1 MSHLQK
7 NVNEKAGTIEAE
19 NTKLL
24 EKYNLEY
31 EEETP

>member
-1 MSHLQK
+1 M
-7 NVNEKAGTIEAE
+7 AE

-31 EEETP
+31 EEETPDNFDYGCIL